1 MNTKQISKTMF
12 EKSHEILDDDFSTY
26 NELELIPTFLDHER
40 KCKAIICND
49 TLWHFFEAL
58 DEKPNKF
65 SCIVLNDTYEF
76 KDRNACISFLKEKYL
91 TM

>member
-1 MNTKQISKTMF
+1 MDTKQISKTMF
-12 EKSHEILDDDFSTY
+12 EKSHEILDENFSTY
-26 NELELIPTFLDHER
+26 SELELIPTFLDER